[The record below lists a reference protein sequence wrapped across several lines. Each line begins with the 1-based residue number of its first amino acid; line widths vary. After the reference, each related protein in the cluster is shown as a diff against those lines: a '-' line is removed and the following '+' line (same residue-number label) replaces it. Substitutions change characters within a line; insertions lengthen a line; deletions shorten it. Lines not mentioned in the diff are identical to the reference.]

1 MPEEDI
7 WEKLKRLGRPLV
19 LYGMGNGAEL
29 MVQQLA
35 RYGMAPAGFFASDAF
50 VRGQSFL
57 GFTVLTFSQAREQFP
72 DLIVLV
78 CFGTQRP
85 EVIQN
90 ILSLEAEVYAPEVP
104 VAGDAVF
111 TLAFARQ
118 NRGKIE
124 DAYDLLADEVSR
136 CTFRELILYKLDGEL
151 RHLLNCQREKEEL
164 YALLALHES
173 EEYLDLGA
181 YNGDTVLEF
190 ARKVPSWN
198 GITALEPDG
207 KNFKKLIKNTQA
219 LSHMNCVQAA
229 AGDCC
234 GMVGF
239 SSLGGRSSRTGG
251 NIRSPSVTVDSLKKP
266 FTFLKMDVEGG
277 EAAALRGACETI
289 RKMRPKMLVAAY
301 HRSEDIFSLPLAVH
315 RMRPDYRIYLRHQ
328 PCIPAWDTN
337 YCFI

>member
-19 LYGMGNGAEL
+19 LYGMWNGAEL

-72 DLIVLV
+72 DMIVLV

-251 NIRSPSVTVDSLKKP
+251 NIRIPSVTVDSLKKP

>member
-72 DLIVLV
+72 DMIVLV

-136 CTFRELILYKLDGEL
+136 RVSG
-151 RHLLNCQREKEEL
+151 
-164 YALLALHES
+164 
-173 EEYLDLGA
+173 
-181 YNGDTVLEF
+181 
-190 ARKVPSWN
+190 
-198 GITALEPDG
+198 
-207 KNFKKLIKNTQA
+207 
-219 LSHMNCVQAA
+219 
-229 AGDCC
+229 
-234 GMVGF
+234 
-239 SSLGGRSSRTGG
+239 SR
-251 NIRSPSVTVDSLKKP
+251 RL
-266 FTFLKMDVEGG
+266 
-277 EAAALRGACETI
+277 
-289 RKMRPKMLVAAY
+289 
-301 HRSEDIFSLPLAVH
+301 
-315 RMRPDYRIYLRHQ
+315 
-328 PCIPAWDTN
+328 
-337 YCFI
+337 